1 MACILDDGQNE
12 DRASKQECGLI
23 TCTRGAFQ
31 QPKFLTTLLQAAKMQ
46 LKFNDGNCVTGMQE
60 VVMGTFPH
68 KMQGDTLTADL
79 GSIRFG

>member
-1 MACILDDGQNE
+1 MPSVLPSALDVP
-12 DRASKQECGLI
+12 SSMKLVLI
-23 TCTRGAFQ
+23 TCTSGAFQ